1 MEPEVPEAHQSDS
14 TDSHGPNARCKKAL
28 RVARSENSVA
38 VTDCVMARIHRNP
51 AHTHSVRDLM
61 DVVKSNEESPTKKSQ
76 KIAEVVARVSSLSQ
90 TKVSKRGI
98 FPGLPIEAIER
109 SVPLLTLTFVVGAFV
124 LATVLLGRSGTVHE
138 DV

>member
-14 TDSHGPNARCKKAL
+14 TDSHGHNFKCKKAL
-28 RVARSENSVA
+28 RVAKSENSVA
-38 VTDCVMARIHRNP
+38 VTDRVVARIHRNQ

-61 DVVKSNEESPTKKSQ
+61 DVVKSNEDSPTKKGQ
-76 KIAEVVARVSSLSQ
+76 KVAEVVARVSLSQ
-90 TKVSKRGI
+90 TKVHKRGI